1 LIDWSAVASAI
12 MTLAYRLIAAGIAV
26 VIIYMIYKASLRI
39 LRALAKGAESEY
51 LAKITETLKVSTYF
65 VTGIAVAAILAPEVQ
80 LFSILILLVGLAIVI
95 MLFDALRNVGSEF
108 YVRAKNIVRKGDWI
122 EIDGI
127 TVRVLDLESLGVIG
141 ETMKLEKVF
150 IPYSRMLNAI
160 LINRATP
167 LGVLNKVTIRIPTNH
182 SLEESRKYIDEAID
196 CIKAEL
202 ALEPDVAYLGIK
214 DDNMVFELSLYVVNY
229 RKVSKVV
236 ESLEKELLK
245 RIPDASIK
253 A

>member
-1 LIDWSAVASAI
+1 MIDWSAVASVI

-26 VIIYMIYKASLRI
+26 VIIYTIYKASLRI
-39 LRALAKGAESEY
+39 LRALAKGVESEY

-80 LFSILILLVGLAIVI
+80 LFSMLILLVGLAIVI

-108 YVRAKNIVRKGDWI
+108 YVRAKNIVKRGDWI
-122 EIDGI
+122 EIDGV
-127 TVRVLDLESLGVIG
+127 TVRVLDLESLGVVG

-167 LGVLNKVTIRIPTNH
+167 LGILSKVTIRIPANH
-182 SLEESRKYIDEAID
+182 SLEESRTYIAEAIN

-202 ALEPDVAYLGIK
+202 ALEPDVVYLGIK
-214 DDNMVFELSLYVVNY
+214 DDNMVFEVSLYVVNY
-229 RKVSKVV
+229 RKVDKVV
-236 ESLEKELLK
+236 EYLEKELLK